1 MSLAPAVLHRFKQE
15 LAKQLVTNVT
25 IIRQYPWP
33 YFHHFEQEAIQE
45 GMPWDLFEMQ
55 GERKTWWIGASACFE
70 SVHDVTNYNLMLLS
84 KYMGAQ
90 FEAGRIV

>member
-1 MSLAPAVLHRFKQE
+1 M
-15 LAKQLVTNVT
+15 TNVT